1 MIGKLIIN
9 EEQQEVRKYLE
20 RGKQDNV
27 LGQAESNAYIGR
39 ERRPVENRIY
49 TKIKRMHESFLN

>member
-1 MIGKLIIN
+1 MFKCMILLIYPFKNKKSDLMIGKLIIN

-27 LGQAESNAYIGR
+27 LG
-39 ERRPVENRIY
+39 
-49 TKIKRMHESFLN
+49 